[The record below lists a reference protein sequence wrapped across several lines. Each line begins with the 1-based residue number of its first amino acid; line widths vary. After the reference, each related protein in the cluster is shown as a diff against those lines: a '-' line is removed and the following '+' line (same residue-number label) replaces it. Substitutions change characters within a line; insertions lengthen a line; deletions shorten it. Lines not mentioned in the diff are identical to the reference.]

1 MEDLEPVAQTALIV
15 QLEKACKGDIHL
27 LDTVEF
33 EKIET
38 SLGDLEDKVWKDLSC
53 DQQLLYRWTKA
64 IASGV
69 VPADLAGRV
78 AGPTN
83 HSRWN
88 TLAERLEQLYTVTP
102 NPSDGFKKIVKYI
115 VQVYVPGW
123 FQIKCHAKFTFGP
136 ANLFHQMCLTN
147 SQPLEAQ
154 SVVKRV
160 VQRNAFFADPGVL
173 LCSMLES
180 DQQEVRTKAVNII
193 KAARSKPPKPPRAK
207 ALRKIRK
214 FKVPALNWSAEA
226 WWEIIDWSQVQVAEP
241 SILSRIGTD
250 MLDQAVSNPITF
262 PGFPC
267 HSQSVERAVK
277 LVTEA
282 ASKVCGPDRRHNHI
296 VSVIASRKARKPFK
310 SKKHYKYA
318 KINE

>member
-1 MEDLEPVAQTALIV
+1 MWLIC
-15 QLEKACKGDIHL
+15 QLHGNELGLRHYFDKCDGGFETRGLDSFNGPIGKACKGDIHL

-160 VQRNAFFADPGVL
+160 VPSLLILEFFFAV
-173 LCSMLES
+173 C
-180 DQQEVRTKAVNII
+180 
-193 KAARSKPPKPPRAK
+193 
-207 ALRKIRK
+207 
-214 FKVPALNWSAEA
+214 
-226 WWEIIDWSQVQVAEP
+226 WSQ
-241 SILSRIGTD
+241 I
-250 MLDQAVSNPITF
+250 
-262 PGFPC
+262 
-267 HSQSVERAVK
+267 
-277 LVTEA
+277 
-282 ASKVCGPDRRHNHI
+282 
-296 VSVIASRKARKPFK
+296 
-310 SKKHYKYA
+310 SKKS
-318 KINE
+318 EQRL